1 MKNGN
6 FINGKAFV
14 CYTGVDDWNVPGDT
28 GFLYSCSLKILKE
41 SMCLLNAE
49 VNSGDQSGNPC
60 NVLDSENPPT
70 EGTWEEF
77 CPNTHG
83 TTSNGKITVWN
94 NCDTKALWVNTD
106 SLKIGSYSITNKIS
120 ADVTV
125 DEECNIKIT
134 NLVSDV
140 TVRDV
145 SFPVEC
151 MEDTRCSRDDPCVN
165 QCNNFGVLLDGTGNP
180 VEYGLLQLNGHD
192 RFDRREG
199 NYFNYVQPDQHHTN
213 TPADGINVYSFALHP
228 EQHQPSGS
236 CNLSR
241 IDNTQLNLWFY
252 DPTWLPGLPV
262 LKFVNSENKLYIFD
276 VNYNILRIMSGMGG
290 LAYSN

>member
-1 MKNGN
+1 
-6 FINGKAFV
+6 V
-14 CYTGVDDWNVPGDT
+14 YTHKDDWHEAGESGV
-28 GFLYSCSLKILKE
+28 LYEAALKLLKE

-49 VNSGDQSGNPC
+49 LNTQDQSGNPC
-60 NVLDSENPPT
+60 TVLDGENPPT

-83 TTSNGKITVWN
+83 TTSNGKVTVWN
-94 NCDTKALWVNTD
+94 NCDTKALWINTD
-106 SLKIGSYSITNKIS
+106 SLKIGSYSLTNKIH

-125 DEECNIKIT
+125 DEECNIKCT
-134 NLVSDV
+134 NLTTTL

-145 SFPVEC
+145 SFPIEC

-165 QCNNFGVLLDGTGNP
+165 QCHNFGVLIDGSGNP
-180 VEYGLLQLNGHD
+180 VQYALLQLNGHD

-199 NYFNYVQPDQHHTN
+199 PYFNYVQPDQHHTN

-228 EQHQPSGS
+228 EQHQPSGTA
-236 CNLSR
+236 NLSR
-241 IDNTQLNLWFY
+241 IDNTQLSVWYY
-252 DPTWLPGLPV
+252 DPTYKTGLPL
-262 LKFVNSENKLYIFD
+262 LKFVNSENKMFIFAHS
-276 VNYNILRIMSGMGG
+276 YNVLRIMSGMGG